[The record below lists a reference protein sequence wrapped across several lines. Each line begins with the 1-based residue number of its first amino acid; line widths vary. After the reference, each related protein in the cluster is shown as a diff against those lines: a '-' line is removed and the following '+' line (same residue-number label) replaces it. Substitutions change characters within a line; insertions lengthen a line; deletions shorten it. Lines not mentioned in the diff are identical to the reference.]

1 MSTLHTSSFCLL
13 HFTVLGVVVL
23 FQHAWFRACEC
34 CIDYLCQCVCVCVH
48 ACVCACMRA
57 CVPAQACECVLLC
70 VCV

>member
-1 MSTLHTSSFCLL
+1 MSTLHISSFCLL

-34 CIDYLCQCVCVCVH
+34 CIDYLCQCVCVC
-48 ACVCACMRA
+48 ACMRT
-57 CVPAQACECVLLC
+57 CVPAHACECVLLY